1 MRWGRAGQGALKA
14 GPSAPLVKLQMLRGE
29 NQAPSGPRVFTG
41 LETGTTFGQGRWEP
55 LGP

>member
-41 LETGTTFGQGRWEP
+41 LEMGTTFGQGRWEP